1 MAKAKPQAVTAVSV
15 PEIDRAEI
23 ETVLQKADACAI
35 TTAAHYEAAG
45 VFLREVKAA
54 EDRITTACAPM
65 VDSAHKAHKAALAFR
80 AEALA
85 PLMDA
90 ERILKSKIAAYS
102 IEQAKAA
109 AVAAPGV
116 IAQEPPKVEGV
127 SIRKGW
133 AFRITDATKIPRKYL
148 VPDERAIAGV
158 VKALGQEA
166 RIPGVEVYEATTV
179 AASGK

>member
-1 MAKAKPQAVTAVSV
+1 MAKAKPQAVTAVSVPVTAVSV

-54 EDRITTACAPM
+54 GDRITTACAPM

-90 ERILKSKIAAYS
+90 ERILKGKIAAYS
-102 IEQAKAA
+102 
-109 AVAAPGV
+109 
-116 IAQEPPKVEGV
+116 QEPPKVEGV
-127 SIRKGW
+127 SLRKGW
-133 AFRITDATKIPRKYL
+133 AFRIVDAAKIPRKYL
-148 VPDERAIAGV
+148 VPDEKAIGGV
-158 VKALGQEA
+158 VKALGQQA
-166 RIPGVEVYEATTV
+166 RIPGVEVYRDTTV